1 MKDIK
6 WLPLETHTS
15 LPSIPQNYSH
25 CVKRH
30 GKMKKRKYRTKAVEN
45 KCKTIHRTVSE
56 TNVNRATLFHVALFD
71 I

>member
-1 MKDIK
+1 
-6 WLPLETHTS
+6 
-15 LPSIPQNYSH
+15 
-25 CVKRH
+25 
-30 GKMKKRKYRTKAVEN
+30 MKKRKYRTKAVEN